1 MKNIVLT
8 GSGSFMP
15 DRVVKNEDFLNQ
27 DFYDEKNQKFE
38 TENEVIIKK
47 FEEITG
53 IVERRWIEDDMNTD
67 DMGFLAGERAI
78 EDAKIDREQLDYIIV
93 GQNAGQ
99 VLKGSHQSD
108 MIPSIASRIK
118 QKLKI
123 KNKYTIAYDLLFG
136 CPGWLQG
143 VIHMYGFM
151 RAGMVNK
158 AMVIGVDALSRIV
171 DPYDRDSMIFAD
183 GAGATIFEVKEEEER
198 RGILSYSMV
207 SDTLIEA
214 DYLYMDKSYN
224 LNHKNNARYIKML
237 GRKIYE
243 YSLLNVPAAM
253 KEALDKSGVGIE
265 DVKKVFIHQANEKMD
280 DAIIKRFFRL
290 YKIKDVDPMMMPM
303 SISTLGNSSVATIPT
318 LIDLVRKKKCRKNHK
333 VKEGDV
339 VIFASVGAGM
349 NINAV
354 VYKF

>member
-1 MKNIVLT
+1 MKNVILT
-8 GSGSFMP
+8 GTGSYMP
-15 DRVVKNEDFLNQ
+15 DRVIKNEDFLNRE
-27 DFYDEKNQKFE
+27 FYDEKNQKYE
-38 TENEVIIKK
+38 TDNQTIIRKL
-47 FEEITG
+47 EEITG
-53 IVERRWIEDDMNTD
+53 IRERRWLEDDMNSD

-78 EDAKIDREQLDYIIV
+78 LDAGIDKESLDYVIV

-99 VLKGSHQSD
+99 VIKGSNQSD

-151 RAGMVNK
+151 KAGMANK
-158 AMVIGVDALSRIV
+158 ALVIGVDALSRIV

-183 GAGATIFEVKEEEER
+183 GAGATVFEFKEEKEK

-207 SDTLIEA
+207 SDTLVGA

-224 LNHKNNARYIKML
+224 PDYKSNARYIKMM

-253 KEALDKSGVGIE
+253 KEALDKSGVGIDE
-265 DVKKVFIHQANEKMD
+265 IKKVFIHQANEKMD

-318 LIDLVRKKKCRKNHK
+318 LIDLVRKKKCRKNHEIN
-333 VKEGDV
+333 EGDV

>member
-8 GSGSFMP
+8 GTGSFMP
-15 DRVVKNEDFLNQ
+15 DRVVKNDYFLNQ

-38 TENEVIIKK
+38 TDNETIIKK

-53 IVERRWIEDDMNTD
+53 IRERRWIDDDMNTD
-67 DMGFLAGERAI
+67 DMGFIAADRAI
-78 EDAKIDREQLDYIIV
+78 TDSGLDKEKLDYIIV

-99 VLKGSHQSD
+99 VIKGSNQSD
-108 MIPSIASRIK
+108 MIPSIASRVK
-118 QKLKI
+118 QKLGI
-123 KNKYTIAYDLLFG
+123 RNKYTVAYDLLFG

-151 RAGMVNK
+151 KAGMANK
-158 AMVIGVDALSRIV
+158 AMVIGVDALSRII

-183 GAGATIFEVKEEEER
+183 GAGATVFEVKEEREK
-198 RGILSYSMV
+198 RGILSYSVV
-207 SDTLIEA
+207 SDTFVEA

-224 LNHKNNARYIKML
+224 LDHKSNARYIKMM

-243 YSLLNVPAAM
+243 YSLINVPAAM

-265 DVKKVFIHQANEKMD
+265 EVKKVFIHQANEKMD

-290 YKIKDVDPMMMPM
+290 YNIRKVDPMMMPM
-303 SISTLGNSSVATIPT
+303 SINTLGNSSVATIPT
-318 LIDLVRKKKCRKNHK
+318 LIDLVRKKKCRKNH
-333 VKEGDV
+333 EINDGDV
-339 VIFASVGAGM
+339 ILFASVGAGM